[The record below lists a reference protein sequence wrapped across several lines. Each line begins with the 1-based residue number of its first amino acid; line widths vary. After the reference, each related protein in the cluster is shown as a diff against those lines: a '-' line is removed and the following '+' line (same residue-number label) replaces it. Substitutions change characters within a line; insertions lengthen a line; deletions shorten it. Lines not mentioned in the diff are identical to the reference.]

1 MAYQQNFQQGGFGQ
15 QQYGQQGGFGQQQKY
30 GQQAPGFQQYGGSN
44 SYIIESDGSRTYTP
58 AAAPPFQ
65 KGASAATPLVPPGDG
80 KWRSTL
86 CGCTGD
92 CSICCAVCCCHPL
105 TSGQL
110 YERAVQKGMLKRLPM
125 VSCLTIALILFVLE
139 ISQEVTSAIF
149 RQSHYTGGRHPAWP
163 R

>member
-1 MAYQQNFQQGGFGQ
+1 MAF
-15 QQYGQQGGFGQQQKY
+15 
-30 GQQAPGFQQYGGSN
+30 N
-44 SYIIESDGSRTYTP
+44 SLRLHGRLLHRILANRTFAVAADGILLTRTP
-58 AAAPPFQ
+58 RLAQ
-65 KGASAATPLVPPGDG
+65 
-80 KWRSTL
+80 
-86 CGCTGD
+86 
-92 CSICCAVCCCHPL
+92 CCAVCCCHPL

-163 R
+163 RSAALSRIGAFLESR